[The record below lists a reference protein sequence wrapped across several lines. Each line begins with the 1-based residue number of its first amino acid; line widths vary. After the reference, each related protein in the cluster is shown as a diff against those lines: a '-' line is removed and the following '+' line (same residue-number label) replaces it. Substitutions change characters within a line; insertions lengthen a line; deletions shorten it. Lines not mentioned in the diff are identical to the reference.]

1 MYRQLALSLAVGLK
15 PGRRV
20 DADALWAPRP
30 EGMLVWLHAASAPD
44 LAALLHLIPRLETLE
59 PMPSVLLTMQEGL
72 GCPGALPDH
81 VMVEH
86 PPQDTLAQATAF
98 VQHFKPDMGLYCGA
112 PLRQT
117 LLWAMERQKV
127 PLTLTN
133 ASASEL
139 DPPGF
144 RFDRAAQQA
153 LAQCFDHIICKDDL
167 AARRINKLRGAKAPA
182 IPLGRLEE
190 GSVAP
195 SADPI
200 KLDALRP
207 ALAGRPVWLAAETRP
222 GEEPMVAEA
231 QRQMTRF
238 SHRLLSVIAPDDPS
252 RGIGLAETLRAQ
264 GWHVALRSKDDPI
277 TEDVQVVVVDV
288 CGELGLWYRLAPIT
302 FVGSSLVPGFGGQDP
317 FAPAALGSAL
327 LYGPNVGNYLD
338 SYSRL
343 VNAGGARIVKDAS
356 SLAQGLQLLLAPDKA
371 AAQAHAAWEV
381 ASRGAEVT
389 DKVLEILQE
398 QLDEKAF

>member
-1 MYRQLALSLAVGLK
+1 M
-15 PGRRV
+15 
-20 DADALWAPRP
+20 DADALWPPRP
-30 EGMLVWLHAASAPD
+30 EGMLLWLHAATAPD
-44 LAALLHLIPRLETLE
+44 LAAVLHLIPRLENLE
-59 PMPSVLLTMQEGL
+59 PMPSVLLTLQEGL
-72 GCPGALPDH
+72 GCPSALPDY
-81 VMVEH
+81 VQLGQL
-86 PPQDTLAQATAF
+86 PQDTLAQTAAF

-112 PLRQT
+112 PLRQA

-133 ASASEL
+133 ANASEL

-153 LAQCFDHIICKDDL
+153 LAQCFQHIIVKDEI
-167 AARRINKLRGAKAPA
+167 AARRINKLRGTLPPA

-195 SADPI
+195 TADPR
-200 KLDALRP
+200 KLEALRP
-207 ALAGRPVWLAAETRP
+207 ALAGRPVWLAAQTRA

-238 SHRLLSVIAPDDPS
+238 SHRLLSVIAPDDPE
-252 RGIGLAETLRAQ
+252 RGGSLANSLRDQ
-264 GWHVALRSKDDPI
+264 GWNVAMRSTGDPI
-277 TEDVQVVVVDV
+277 TEDVQVVIVDV
-288 CGELGLWYRLAPIT
+288 GNELGLWYRLAPIT

-317 FAPAALGSAL
+317 FAPATLGSAL
-327 LYGPNVGNYLD
+327 LYGPNVGSYLD

>member
-1 MYRQLALSLAVGLK
+1 MYRQLALSVAVGLK

-30 EGMLVWLHAASAPD
+30 EGMLLWLHAGSAPD
-44 LAALLHLIPRLETLE
+44 LAAILHLIPRLETLE
-59 PMPSVLLTMQEGL
+59 PMPSVLLTLQEGL
-72 GCPGALPDH
+72 GCPGDLPDY
-81 VMVEH
+81 VQLEKL
-86 PPQDTLAQATAF
+86 PQDTLAQTTAF

-112 PLRQT
+112 PLRQA
-117 LLWAMERQKV
+117 LIWAMERQKV

-133 ASASEL
+133 AGASEL
-139 DPPGF
+139 DPTGF

-153 LAQCFDHIICKDDL
+153 LAQCFQHIICKDET
-167 AARRINKLRGAKAPA
+167 AARRINKLRGALSPA
-182 IPLGRLEE
+182 LPLGRLEE

-195 SADPI
+195 SADPKI
-200 KLDALRP
+200 LEALRP
-207 ALAGRPVWLAAETRP
+207 ALAGRPVWLAAQTKA

-238 SHRLLSVIAPDDPS
+238 SHRLLSVIAPDDPE
-252 RGIGLAETLRAQ
+252 RGAALADSIRDQ
-264 GWHVALRSKDDPI
+264 GWHVVLRSSGDPI
-277 TEDVQVVVVDV
+277 TEEVQVVIVDV
-288 CGELGLWYRLAPIT
+288 SGELGLWFRLAPIT

-327 LYGPNVGNYLD
+327 LYGPNVGSYLD

>member
-1 MYRQLALSLAVGLK
+1 
-15 PGRRV
+15 
-20 DADALWAPRP
+20 
-30 EGMLVWLHAASAPD
+30 
-44 LAALLHLIPRLETLE
+44 
-59 PMPSVLLTMQEGL
+59 
-72 GCPGALPDH
+72 
-81 VMVEH
+81 
-86 PPQDTLAQATAF
+86 
-98 VQHFKPDMGLYCGA
+98 
-112 PLRQT
+112 
-117 LLWAMERQKV
+117 
-127 PLTLTN
+127 
-133 ASASEL
+133 
-139 DPPGF
+139 
-144 RFDRAAQQA
+144 
-153 LAQCFDHIICKDDL
+153 
-167 AARRINKLRGAKAPA
+167 
-182 IPLGRLEE
+182 
-190 GSVAP
+190 
-195 SADPI
+195 
-200 KLDALRP
+200 
-207 ALAGRPVWLAAETRP
+207 
-222 GEEPMVAEA
+222 
-231 QRQMTRF
+231 
-238 SHRLLSVIAPDDPS
+238 
-252 RGIGLAETLRAQ
+252 LAETLRAQ